1 MSKKESQPKSPNSNL
16 PLINLNAAGIDIGAD
31 RHWVSV
37 PLDRDK
43 DCVRSFGC
51 FTAELYALEGLEDSL
66 AKLKLSQWNQQ
77 VFIGYLCSKS

>member
-1 MSKKESQPKSPNSNL
+1 MTEVLMNKKESQPRSPNSNL

-43 DCVRSFGC
+43 DFDYPPR
-51 FTAELYALEGLEDSL
+51 
-66 AKLKLSQWNQQ
+66 
-77 VFIGYLCSKS
+77 